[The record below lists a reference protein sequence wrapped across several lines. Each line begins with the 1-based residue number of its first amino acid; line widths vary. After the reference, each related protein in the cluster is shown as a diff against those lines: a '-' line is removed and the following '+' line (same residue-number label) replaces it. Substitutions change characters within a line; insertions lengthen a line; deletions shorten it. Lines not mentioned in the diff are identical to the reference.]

1 MRQMLNI
8 INEFENVVIAES
20 DRFICVRMDD
30 DHIAAYNKF
39 TNESVC
45 NHYHGDV
52 SYVINYML
60 MREIAQW

>member
-1 MRQMLNI
+1 MLDN
-8 INEFENVVIAES
+8 VIAES
-20 DRFICVRMDD
+20 DRFICIRIDENQIV
-30 DHIAAYNKF
+30 AYDKA
-39 TNESVC
+39 TNEAVC